1 MTPDRPDVTALLAT
15 ARAVL
20 KDEIL
25 PVLPEERRLDML
37 MVLSAMGLAERALQ
51 DSTDALP
58 LLQEA
63 RLTELVGEKAD
74 AAALTQA
81 IRGGDWDAPAQAE
94 QLYRVLVEDTRDR
107 LARANPK
114 YLAALDK
121 GRQG

>member
-15 ARAVL
+15 ARALL

-25 PVLPEERRLDML
+25 PVVPADQRLDML

-58 LLQEA
+58 LRQEA
-63 RLTELVGEKAD
+63 RLVDLAGHKVD
-74 AAALTQA
+74 AASLAGA
-81 IRGGDWDAPAQAE
+81 VRSGKWDDPEKAE
-94 QLYRVLVEDTRDR
+94 QLYKALVEDTRDR

-114 YLAALDK
+114 YLAAIASE
-121 GRQG
+121 RQR